1 MQRDELTAQAGAAP
15 VDAAVPSVT
24 ERARR
29 RRGQRTQA
37 ERSAVMRGRIQEAT
51 LECLAELGYAGTTFT
66 SVAQRAGVSRGAVQ
80 HHYTSRSYLITG
92 AIEVLMSRITLNVSS
107 HFGDRPLGIDCAVQ
121 AIDDIWRAAIT
132 PPMPVVAELR
142 VAARTD
148 QEFRQ
153 SFLPIDQAA
162 RLTWYTLVSAALG
175 PDAERIADLH
185 LRIDAMLGT
194 VRGLSVQ
201 LFYQDW
207 NRDETEAAWQV
218 ALGDMRDGL
227 ARALERGNTV
237 AQDSYER

>member
-1 MQRDELTAQAGAAP
+1 MERDVLMPQAGAAAA
-15 VDAAVPSVT
+15 DAAVPSVT

-51 LECLAELGYAGTTFT
+51 LACLAELGYAGTTFT

-107 HFGDRPLGIDCAVQ
+107 HFGDRELGIDCAVQ
-121 AIDDIWRAAIT
+121 AIDDIWRAGIT

-148 QEFRQ
+148 PEFRQ
-153 SFLPIDQAA
+153 IFLPIDQAA
-162 RLTWYTLVSAALG
+162 RLTWYALVSAALG
-175 PDAERIADLH
+175 PDAEKIADLN
-185 LRIDAMLGT
+185 LRIDAMLGM

-207 NRDETEAAWQV
+207 SREDTEAAWTV
-218 ALGDMRDGL
+218 ALDDIREGL
-227 ARALERGNTV
+227 RRSLERGNTV
-237 AQDSYER
+237 TQDSYER

>member
-1 MQRDELTAQAGAAP
+1 MSQVEPAA

-37 ERSAVMRGRIQEAT
+37 ERSAAMRARILDAT

-66 SVAQRAGVSRGAVQ
+66 SVAERAGVSRGAVQ

-92 AIEVLMSRITLNVSS
+92 AIEVLMTRVTGSVSS
-107 HFGDRPLGIDCAVQ
+107 HFGDHELGIDCAVQ

-142 VAARTD
+142 VATRTD
-148 QEFRQ
+148 QEFRAI
-153 SFLPIDQAA
+153 FLPIDQAA
-162 RLTWYTLVSAALG
+162 RLTWYALVSAALG
-175 PDAERIADLH
+175 PDAEKIVDLN

-201 LFYQDW
+201 LFYQAW
-207 NRDETEAAWQV
+207 SPEETEAAWAV
-218 ALGDMRDGL
+218 ALRDIEQGL
-227 ARALERGNTV
+227 RRSLERGHDVTRGLN
-237 AQDSYER
+237 ER